1 MNSLKIS
8 KQQFERML
16 QIEGRTVTADN
27 TEYKVLVRPISSKTS
42 QESIM
47 VIYAQSDRA
56 LGKGSVFEMNG
67 EHFLIVNRRS
77 WDSEHF
83 YTSTAI
89 RCNTH
94 WRVNGEDY
102 YLVCG
107 DLSSVNPSHGSR
119 VSEVNGNIS
128 LFTSLS
134 YMTYL
139 DTYFYVF
146 GGTYKCVNKFDIDG
160 LTYYYFQR
168 SNNIA
173 STNYANVEINNMTTL
188 QLSGVGSKYQLH
200 NELKATYGTH
210 SDHYYAADCLPSYIS
225 TNENVATVDENGLV
239 TAVGAG
245 SCTIVSTIS
254 AVFSRNNELHP
265 FIKQAFDCNINVT
278 VGSTPTPD
286 PDPDPDPDPTPGPD
300 PTPDPDPDPTPTPTP
315 TGYATIT
322 YSGSAWYIGCN
333 KTFTGHVFDDN
344 DVEQT
349 AQSGTWTLSWD
360 IPYDISSYLSVDSS
374 VDVNKYKANLLSNT
388 PNEQATITVRWTS
401 TSGNTA
407 STTIPVRLM

>member
-16 QIEGRTVTADN
+16 QLEGRKVIADN
-27 TEYKVLVRPISSKTS
+27 IEYKILVRPISSKTS

-47 VIYAQSDRA
+47 IIYAQDDYA
-56 LGKGSVFEMNG
+56 LGKGSIFEMNG

-119 VSEVNGNIS
+119 VSEINGNIS

-173 STNYANVEINNMTTL
+173 STNFANVEINNMTN
-188 QLSGVGSKYQLH
+188 LSFSSVGGKNQLH

-210 SDHYYAADCLPSYIS
+210 NDRYYVADRMASYIS
-225 TNENVATVDENGLV
+225 TNENVATVDENGVV
-239 TAVGAG
+239 TAVGVG
-245 SCTIVSTIS
+245 SCTIISSIS
-254 AVFSRNNELHP
+254 AVFNRNNDLHP
-265 FIKQAFDCNINVT
+265 FIKQTFDCNISVT
-278 VGSTPTPD
+278 VGGS
-286 PDPDPDPDPTPGPD
+286 DPDPTPGPD
-300 PTPDPDPDPTPTPTP
+300 PSPGPDPTPDPPTPTP

-322 YSGSAWYIGCN
+322 YTGSAWYIGSN

-344 DVEQT
+344 DVEQA
-349 AQSGTWTLSWD
+349 AQSGTWALSWD
-360 IPYDISSYLSVDSS
+360 IPYDIDSYLSVDSN
-374 VDVNKYKANLLSNT
+374 VDINKYKANLLSNT